1 MSMDDNKAFERVT
14 GLGTKMRGLGI
25 SWVRK
30 EDWPR
35 WLEIDSQ
42 FQPDYQHWLRRNEA
56 AFTKYQAAGVP
67 IIKVLVDPD
76 EFLAWS
82 RDNGGGVGSD
92 DRAAFVTRKVL
103 DLEGK
108 G

>member
-1 MSMDDNKAFERVT
+1 MTMDDNKTFERVI

-25 SWVRK
+25 SWFRK

-56 AFTKYQAAGVP
+56 AFAKYQAAGVP

-82 RDNGGGVGSD
+82 KLTGKGVDTVARS
-92 DRAAFVTRKVL
+92 AFVSMKVMAT
-103 DLEGK
+103 DAK
-108 G
+108 